1 MKGLRQLIFPLCAVL
16 AAFVAGSFLILAVG
30 DSPLATYELLIGSA
44 FTWPDGIGY
53 TLFYATPLI
62 FTGLAVAVAFRCGLL
77 NIGAE
82 GQLYIASFATAWV
95 GITFAGLPAIL
106 LVPLCC
112 LAAVL
117 AGGVWGGIPG
127 VLKARFGAHEVITTI
142 MMNFIAIALAS
153 YFTQYHYKPQGDA
166 ILETVP
172 IGEGAH
178 IARMGKFVHGFP
190 ERIPLN
196 LSFVLALVTCLVVY
210 LFLWRTRWGYEIRA
224 TGASP

>member
-1 MKGLRQLIFPLCAVL
+1 MGKPFMKGFWQPIFPLGAGV
-16 AAFVAGSFLILAVG
+16 AAFVAGSFLVLAVG
-30 DSPLATYELLIGSA
+30 DSPLATYQLLIGSA

-82 GQLYIASFATAWV
+82 GQLYIASFVTAWV
-95 GITFAGLPAIL
+95 GITFAGLPAAL

-117 AGGVWGGIPG
+117 AGGVWGGIPSM
-127 VLKARFGAHEVITTI
+127 LKARVGAHQAMTTI

-153 YFTQYHYKPQGDA
+153 YFTQYHFKAPGDA
-166 ILETVP
+166 IL
-172 IGEGAH
+172 
-178 IARMGKFVHGFP
+178 
-190 ERIPLN
+190 
-196 LSFVLALVTCLVVY
+196 
-210 LFLWRTRWGYEIRA
+210 
-224 TGASP
+224 

>member
-1 MKGLRQLIFPLCAVL
+1 MKLLRELLFPLIAVV
-16 AAFVAGSFLILAVG
+16 AAFIVGGIIVLIIG
-30 DSPLATYELLIGSA
+30 DDPIETYKLLIGSA
-44 FTWPDGIGY
+44 FSWPDGIGY

-95 GITFAGLPAIL
+95 GITFAGLPAVL

-153 YFTQYHYKPQGDA
+153 YFTQYHYKPPGDA
-166 ILETVP
+166 SLETVP
-172 IGEGAH
+172 ICESGH
-178 IARMGKFVHGFP
+178 IARFGKFLPGFP

-196 LSFVLALVTCLVVY
+196 LAFVLALVACVLV
-210 LFLWRTRWGYEIRA
+210 
-224 TGASP
+224 